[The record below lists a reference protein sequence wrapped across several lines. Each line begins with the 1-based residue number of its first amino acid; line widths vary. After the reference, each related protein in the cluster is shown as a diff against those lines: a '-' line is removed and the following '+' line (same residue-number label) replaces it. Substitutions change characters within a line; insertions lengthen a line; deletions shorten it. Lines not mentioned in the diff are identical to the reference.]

1 MRNLSALFLTSM
13 VVSVA
18 YGQTSIQG
26 VVKDGSS
33 MTSIP
38 GVTVSIK
45 GKPAS
50 TKTDATGKFQINA
63 SPTDSLVFNF
73 LGYRSQ
79 TVYIGSQ
86 TQLSVFLEN
95 ENQALEEVVVIGY
108 GTQKK
113 ADLTG
118 SISSLK
124 SVDITKQPAM
134 SAMQSIQGK
143 AAGLNIVANEA
154 PGSSPNV
161 IIRGLGTAL
170 GGRNPLY
177 IVDGIAQTDINNI
190 NPSDIESMDVLK
202 DASSA
207 SIYGLRA
214 ANGVIIV
221 TTKKGKAGTVSI
233 NYESYAGLKTVLN
246 KVKMANASQFAQY
259 ANEYW
264 TSTGDPFRLAAQ
276 QTYDTD
282 WYDELLKTGSVFNN
296 SVNISGGSEKI
307 DYFVSANN
315 FTENGILDG
324 SKYVRNTIR
333 NNNVYK
339 FLNNRLKFSQNLNL
353 TLTNATPKPYGAFNT
368 AYRQAPIMPVRYD
381 NGRYATGYYNQNT
394 GIGGIVGGPG
404 DVIAKLNDEGNPL
417 YEVLRQNEKIN
428 TLRLQGSFEGEFK
441 ITDYL
446 KINSRIGGNKF
457 YSKQRIF
464 TNIKDRWLNANP
476 QKTDADFAK
485 NKAASPEDIQ
495 FANNSLNYVDLEQFR
510 WSWENFLTFNKT
522 FDKHTIEAVLGMS
535 REKYDINS
543 MSSMTGYDVPDKEQ
557 YWNINL
563 ANNTQGAD
571 YDRIA
576 LQTYYTPRA
585 LASYF
590 GRIQYNY
597 DSKYY
602 LTATLRR
609 DGSSVF
615 RNTGKYWG
623 TFPSVGLGWTVTNED
638 FMKDVNWINLL
649 KVRGNWG
656 KLGNQDIPLNVST
669 ILQSPESSNYNYVF
683 GPEQNM
689 VFGSAYGTP
698 AKNLSW
704 EVTEE
709 TGAGLDFA
717 FLNNNLS
724 GSIDYYH
731 KMNTNAILLVTPTY
745 TSPYEDKFYDHGAK
759 ILNQGV
765 EVALNWN
772 KSISPDFSYTV
783 GVNYAYNKNTVKEVK
798 PAYDGDQG
806 GSLNNGELTKQ
817 LRVGQPIYGWWMYE
831 TNGVFQDE
839 EDVQNYPSNGPAKPG
854 YLKFKDQNEDGIIDT
869 RDRVFFG
876 SFLPTSTYGINI
888 GINYKAIDFNLSG
901 YGVSGN
907 KVYNGL
913 RSARMNAGQNV
924 DLETFENRWTPENP
938 TNAHPGSDRSYLP
951 SNYYLESGSYFRINN
966 ITLGYTF
973 NNLYSSK
980 SKLRLYVTAQNPFM
994 FTNYS
999 GFSPELAGDG
1009 SPNLTSGIELS
1020 AYPTT
1025 RNFLFGLNMQF

>member
-33 MTSIP
+33 MISMP
-38 GVTVSIK
+38 GVTISIK
-45 GKPAS
+45 GKAVS

-73 LGYRSQ
+73 LGYRTQ
-79 TVYIGSQ
+79 TVYIGNQ
-86 TQLSVFLEN
+86 TQLNVFLEN
-95 ENQALEEVVVIGY
+95 QDQALEEVVVIGY

-124 SVDITKQPAM
+124 SSDITKQPAM

-143 AAGLNIVANEA
+143 AAGLNIIANEA

-221 TTKKGKAGTVSI
+221 TTKKGKTGTLSI
-233 NYESYAGLKTVLN
+233 NYESYAGMKKILN
-246 KVKMANASQFAQY
+246 RVKMANGEQFRTFFNESQKYQEQDKRWLLSE
-259 ANEYW
+259 N
-264 TSTGDPFRLAAQ
+264 Q
-276 QTYDTD
+276 NNDTD
-282 WYDELLKTGSVFNN
+282 WYDELIKTGTVFNN
-296 SVNISGGSEKI
+296 AVNLSGGTEKV

-333 NNNVYK
+333 NNNIYK
-339 FLNNRLKFSQNLNL
+339 FLDNRLKFTQNLNL
-353 TLTNATPKPYGAFNT
+353 TVTNSTPKPNGAFTT
-368 AYRQAPIMPVRYD
+368 AYKQSPLVPLMYD
-381 NGRYATGYYNQNT
+381 NGRYGK
-394 GIGGIVGGPG
+394 GIVNQTTGVVGYERNPG
-404 DVIAKLNDEGNPL
+404 DIVGDLNSIGNPV
-417 YEVLRQNEKIN
+417 YEALRNNEKIN

-446 KINSRIGGNKF
+446 KVNSRIGGNKF
-457 YSKQRIF
+457 YSRKRVF
-464 TNIKDRWLNANP
+464 SDIKDAWLNGDPLRTA
-476 QKTDADFAK
+476 QQFEEFKSK
-485 NKAASPEDIQ
+485 NSESLEY
-495 FANNSLNYVDLEQFR
+495 ANNSLSYENLEQFR
-510 WSWENFLTFNKT
+510 WSWENFLTFNKK
-522 FDKHTIEAVLGMS
+522 FDKHSVEAVLGMS

-543 MSSMTGYDVPDKEQ
+543 MMSDKGYDVPQKPQ
-557 YWNINL
+557 YWSIDH
-563 ANNTQGAD
+563 ASGA
-571 YDRIA
+571 YQVENRQI
-576 LQTYYTPRA
+576 YYTPRA

-590 GRIQYNY
+590 GRVQYNY

-623 TFPSVGLGWTVTNED
+623 TFPSVGLGWTVTNES
-638 FMKDVNWINLL
+638 FMKDATWINLL
-649 KVRGNWG
+649 KLRGNWG

-669 ILQSPESSNYNYVF
+669 ILTSPTSSSYNYVF

-709 TGAGLDFA
+709 TGAGIDFA

-724 GSIDYYH
+724 GSVDYYH

-745 TSPYEDKFYDHGAK
+745 TSAYEDKFYDHGAK

-765 EVALNWN
+765 EIALNWN
-772 KSISPDFSYTV
+772 KSISPDFNYSV
-783 GVNYAYNKNTVKEVK
+783 GVNYSYNSNSVKEVK

-831 TNGVFQDE
+831 MNGVWQNQDE
-839 EDVQNYPSNGPAKPG
+839 INSNARQGSPKPG
-854 YLKFKDQNEDGIIDT
+854 YLRYTDQNSDGVIDS
-869 RDRVFFG
+869 RDRKFFG
-876 SFLPTSTYGINI
+876 SFLPSSTYGINL
-888 GINYKAIDFNLSG
+888 GINYKAIDFNVSG
-901 YGVSGN
+901 YGVAGN
-907 KVYNGL
+907 KIYNGMKSTRINGGENIAL
-913 RSARMNAGQNV
+913 S
-924 DLETFENRWTPENP
+924 TFENRWTQEGS
-938 TNAHPGSDRSYLP
+938 TNSHPGAERDFLP

-980 SKLRLYVTAQNPFM
+980 SKLRLYVTAQNPFI

-999 GFSPELAGDG
+999 GFSPEIAGDG
-1009 SPNLTSGIELS
+1009 SPNLTSGVELS

>member
-33 MTSIP
+33 MISMP
-38 GVTVSIK
+38 GVTISIK
-45 GKPAS
+45 GKAVS

-73 LGYRSQ
+73 LGYRTQ
-79 TVYIGSQ
+79 TVYIGNQ
-86 TQLSVFLEN
+86 TQLNVFLEN
-95 ENQALEEVVVIGY
+95 QDQALEEVVVIGY

-124 SVDITKQPAM
+124 SSDITKQPAM

-143 AAGLNIVANEA
+143 AAGINIIANEA

-170 GGRNPLY
+170 SGRNPLY

-221 TTKKGKAGTVSI
+221 TTKKGKTGTTNI
-233 NYESYAGLKTVLN
+233 NYESFAGIKNVLN
-246 KVKMANASQFAQY
+246 RVKMANADQFRIF
-259 ANEYW
+259 ANEYL
-264 TSTGDPFRLAAQ
+264 TSTNGSYRLAENQ
-276 QTYDTD
+276 KYNTD
-282 WYDELLKTGSVFNN
+282 WYDELLRTGSVFNN
-296 SVNISGGSEKI
+296 AVNLSGGTEKV

-315 FTENGILDG
+315 YTENGILDG
-324 SKYVRNTIR
+324 SKFVRNTIR

-353 TLTNATPKPYGAFNT
+353 TLTNATPKPYSAFTT
-368 AYRQAPIMPVRYD
+368 AYRQSPLAPVMFD
-381 NGRYATGYYNQNT
+381 NGRYGLGRVNTTTGVA
-394 GIGGIVGGPG
+394 GIEAAPG
-404 DVIAKLNDEGNPL
+404 EAIGNLNSMGNPV
-417 YEVLRQNEKIN
+417 YEVLRQNERTN
-428 TLRLQGSFEGEFK
+428 TLRLQGSFEAEFK

-446 KINSRIGGNKF
+446 KFNSRIGGNKF

-464 TNIKDRWLNANP
+464 TDVKDQWLNANTL
-476 QKTDADFAK
+476 QNEADFIKLK
-485 NKAASPEDIQ
+485 NANPEAIDYVD
-495 FANNSLNYVDLEQFR
+495 NSLKYENLEQFR
-510 WSWENFLTFNKT
+510 WSFENFLTFNKN
-522 FDKHTIEAVLGMS
+522 FDKHHIEAVIGMS

-543 MSSMTGYDVPDKEQ
+543 MSSQTGYNVPQQEQ

-563 ANNTQGAD
+563 AKGTDNYG
-571 YDRIA
+571 IVA

-590 GRIQYNY
+590 GRLQYNY

-623 TFPSVGLGWTVTNED
+623 TFPSVGLGWTVTNES
-638 FMKDVNWINLL
+638 FMKDVSWINLL

-669 ILQSPESSNYNYVF
+669 ILTSPESSNYNYVF

-689 VFGSAYGTP
+689 VYGSAYGTP
-698 AKNLSW
+698 AVNLTW
-704 EVTEE
+704 EVTRE

-717 FLNNNLS
+717 FLNNQLS

-731 KMNTNAILLVTPTY
+731 KLNTNTILDVTPTY
-745 TSPYEDKFYDHGAK
+745 TSPSEKNFYAHGAK
-759 ILNQGV
+759 VLNQGV

-772 KSISPDFSYTV
+772 KSINPEFSYTV
-783 GVNYAYNKNTVKEVK
+783 GVNYAYNKNKVTEVV
-798 PAYDGDQG
+798 PAYDRATG
-806 GSLNNGELTKQ
+806 GSLNNGEITKQ
-817 LRVGQPIYGWWMYE
+817 LRVGQPIYGWWMFE
-831 TNGVFQDE
+831 ANGVFQDE
-839 EDVQNYPSNGPAKPG
+839 ADVKNYPSFGAAKPG
-854 YLKFKDQNEDGIIDT
+854 YLKYKDQNEDGVIDS
-869 RDRVFFG
+869 RDKVFFG
-876 SFLPTSTYGINI
+876 SFLPTSTYGINL
-888 GINYKAIDFNLSG
+888 GINYKAIDFNVSG
-901 YGVSGN
+901 YGVAGN

-913 RSARMNAGQNV
+913 NSVRSNAGENIA
-924 DLETFENRWTPENP
+924 LSTFENRWTGAGS
-938 TNAHPGSDRSYLP
+938 TNEHPGAERAYWASSYF
-951 SNYYLESGSYFRINN
+951 LESGSYFRINN
-966 ITLGYTF
+966 ITVGYTF
-973 NNLYSSK
+973 NNLYSSR
-980 SKLRLYVTAQNPFM
+980 SKLRLYVTAQNPFI

-1009 SPNLTSGIELS
+1009 SPNLNSGIELS

>member
-33 MTSIP
+33 MTSMP
-38 GVTVSIK
+38 GVTISIK
-45 GKPAS
+45 GKAAS

-73 LGYRSQ
+73 IGYRTQ
-79 TVYIGSQ
+79 TVSIGNQ
-86 TQLSVFLEN
+86 TQLNVFLEN
-95 ENQALEEVVVIGY
+95 ENKALEEVVVIGY

-113 ADLTG
+113 TDLTG

-124 SVDITKQPAM
+124 SSDIAKQPAM

-170 GGRNPLY
+170 SGRNPLY
-177 IVDGIAQTDINNI
+177 VVDGIAQDDINNI

-233 NYESYAGLKTVLN
+233 NYESYAGMKKILN
-246 KVKMANASQFAQY
+246 RVKMANGDQFRTY
-259 ANEYW
+259 FNENLNSLGVTNW
-264 TSTGDPFRLAAQ
+264 EINAKQPNNTN
-276 QTYDTD
+276 
-282 WYDELLKTGSVFNN
+282 WYDELIKTGTVFNN
-296 SVNISGGSEKI
+296 AVNIAGGTEKV

-353 TLTNATPKPYGAFNT
+353 TLTNATPKPNSAFT
-368 AYRQAPIMPVRYD
+368 SAYKQSPLVPLMYS
-381 NGRYATGYYNQNT
+381 NGRY
-394 GIGGIVGGPG
+394 GIGRVNQKTGIVGIDGTAG
-404 DVIAKLNDEGNPL
+404 QTIGNLNTIGNPV
-417 YEVLRQNEKIN
+417 YEVLRQNERTN
-428 TLRLQGSFEGEFK
+428 TLRLQGSFEAEFK

-446 KINSRIGGNKF
+446 KINSRIGANKF

-476 QKTDADFAK
+476 LRAESDFYKEKGTRPGNTSYAD
-485 NKAASPEDIQ
+485 
-495 FANNSLNYVDLEQFR
+495 NSLKYENLEQFR

-522 FDKHTIEAVLGMS
+522 FDKHNIEAVLGMS

-543 MSSMTGYDVPDKEQ
+543 MNSQMGYNVPEQEQ

-563 ANNTQGAD
+563 AKGKSD
-571 YDRIA
+571 GYDIVS

-590 GRIQYNY
+590 GRVQYNY
-597 DSKYY
+597 DSRYY
-602 LTATLRR
+602 LTATVRR
-609 DGSSVF
+609 DASSVF

-623 TFPSVGLGWTVTNED
+623 TFPSFGFGWTASNEQ
-638 FMKDVNWINLL
+638 FMKDISWINFL
-649 KVRGNWG
+649 KVRANYGH
-656 KLGNQDIPLNVST
+656 LGNQNIPLNAYNIYS
-669 ILQSPESSNYNYVF
+669 SPESSNYNYVF

-689 VFGSAYGTP
+689 VYGSAKGTP
-698 AKNLSW
+698 PVDLSW
-704 EVTEE
+704 EVTKE
-709 TGAGLDFA
+709 TGAGIDFTL
-717 FLNNNLS
+717 FNNLS
-724 GSIDYYH
+724 GSVDYYH
-731 KMNTNAILLVTPTY
+731 KKNTNTILDVTPIY
-745 TSPYEDKFYDHGAK
+745 SSPDEKNYYAHGAK
-759 ILNQGV
+759 VLNQGV
-765 EVALNWN
+765 EVAFNWN
-772 KSISPDFSYTV
+772 KSIAPDFSYSV
-783 GVNYAYNKNTVKEVK
+783 GVNYSYNSNKVTDVVHT
-798 PAYDGDQG
+798 YDGATG
-806 GSLNNGELTKQ
+806 GSLNNGEITKQ
-817 LRVGQPIYGWWMYE
+817 LRVGQPIYGWWMFE
-831 TNGVFQDE
+831 SIGVFQDAN
-839 EDVQNYPSNGPAKPG
+839 DIANNPSFGPAKPG
-854 YLKFKDQNEDGIIDT
+854 YLKYKDQNSDGVIDT
-869 RDRVFFG
+869 RDKKFFG
-876 SFLPTSTYGINI
+876 SFIPSSTYGINL
-888 GINYKAIDFNLSG
+888 GINYKAIDFNISG
-901 YGVSGN
+901 YGVGGN
-907 KVYNGL
+907 KIYNGMKSTRTDGGENIAL
-913 RSARMNAGQNV
+913 S
-924 DLETFENRWTPENP
+924 TFENRWTGPGS
-938 TNAHPGSDRSYLP
+938 TNVHPGAERAIWASSYF
-951 SNYYLESGSYFRINN
+951 LESGSYFRINN
-966 ITLGYTF
+966 ITVGYTF
-973 NNLYSSK
+973 DKLYSSK

>member
-33 MTSIP
+33 MISMP
-38 GVTVSIK
+38 GVTISIK
-45 GKPAS
+45 GKAVA

-73 LGYRSQ
+73 LGYRTQ
-79 TVYIGSQ
+79 TVYIGNQ
-86 TQLSVFLEN
+86 TQLNVFLEN
-95 ENQALEEVVVIGY
+95 QNQALEEVVVIGY

-124 SVDITKQPAM
+124 SSDITKQPAM

-143 AAGLNIVANEA
+143 AAGINIIANEA

-170 GGRNPLY
+170 SGRNPLY

-221 TTKKGKAGTVSI
+221 TTKKGKTGTTNI
-233 NYESYAGLKTVLN
+233 NYESFAGIKNVLN
-246 KVKMANASQFAQY
+246 RVKMANADQFRTF
-259 ANEYW
+259 ANEYL
-264 TSTGDPFRLAAQ
+264 TSTNGSYRLAENQ
-276 QTYDTD
+276 KYNTD
-282 WYDELLKTGSVFNN
+282 WYDELLRTGSVFNN
-296 SVNISGGSEKI
+296 SVNISGGTEKV

-315 FTENGILDG
+315 YTENGILDG
-324 SKYVRNTIR
+324 SKFVRNTIR

-353 TLTNATPKPYGAFNT
+353 TLTNATPKPYSAFTT
-368 AYRQAPIMPVRYD
+368 AYRQSPLAPLMFD
-381 NGRYATGYYNQNT
+381 NGRYGLGRVNTTTGVA
-394 GIGGIVGGPG
+394 GIEAAPG
-404 DVIAKLNDEGNPL
+404 QAIGNLNSIGNPV
-417 YEVLRQNEKIN
+417 YEVLRQNERTN

-464 TNIKDRWLNANP
+464 NNVKDQWLNAN
-476 QKTDADFAK
+476 TLLNESDFIK
-485 NKAASPEDIQ
+485 LKENNPKA
-495 FANNSLNYVDLEQFR
+495 LNYVDNSLKYENLEQFR
-510 WSWENFLTFNKT
+510 WSIENFLTFNKN
-522 FDKHTIEAVLGMS
+522 FDKHHIEAVVGMS

-543 MSSMTGYDVPDKEQ
+543 MSSQTGYNVPEQEQ

-563 ANNTQGAD
+563 AKGTTNYG
-571 YDRIA
+571 IVA
-576 LQTYYTPRA
+576 LQTSYTPRA

-590 GRIQYNY
+590 GRLQYNY

-623 TFPSVGLGWTVTNED
+623 TFPSVGLGWTVTNES
-638 FMKDVNWINLL
+638 FMKDASWINLL

-669 ILQSPESSNYNYVF
+669 ILTSPESSNYNYVF

-689 VFGSAYGTP
+689 VYGSAYGTP
-698 AKNLSW
+698 AVNLTW
-704 EVTEE
+704 EVTRE
-709 TGAGLDFA
+709 TGAGVDFA
-717 FLNNNLS
+717 FLNNQLS

-731 KMNTNAILLVTPTY
+731 KLNTNTILDVTPTY
-745 TSPYEDKFYDHGAK
+745 TSPSEKNFYAHGAK
-759 ILNQGV
+759 VLNQGV

-772 KSISPDFSYTV
+772 KSINPEFSYTL
-783 GVNYAYNKNTVKEVK
+783 GVNYAYNKNKVTEVV
-798 PAYDGDQG
+798 PAYDRATG
-806 GSLNNGELTKQ
+806 GSLNNGEITKQ
-817 LRVGQPIYGWWMYE
+817 LRVGQPIYGWWMFE
-831 TNGVFQDE
+831 ANGVFQDA
-839 EDVQNYPSNGPAKPG
+839 EDVKNYPSFGAAKPG
-854 YLKFKDQNEDGIIDT
+854 YLKYKDQNEDGVIDS
-869 RDRVFFG
+869 RDKVFFG
-876 SFLPTSTYGINI
+876 SFLPTSTYGINV
-888 GINYKAIDFNLSG
+888 GVNYKAIDFNVSG
-901 YGVSGN
+901 YGVAGN

-913 RSARMNAGQNV
+913 NSVRSNAGENIA
-924 DLETFENRWTPENP
+924 LSTFENRWTGAGS
-938 TNAHPGSDRSYLP
+938 TNEHPGAERAYWASSYF
-951 SNYYLESGSYFRINN
+951 LESGAYFRINN
-966 ITLGYTF
+966 ITVGYTF
-973 NNLYSSK
+973 NNLYSSR
-980 SKLRLYVTAQNPFM
+980 SKLRLYVTAQNPFI